1 MTAPLKTHATRAQ
14 RRFFAALGAVSVLS
28 LGLLVSPL
36 QAAESGP
43 LPAPKLAAEAQGR
56 VIVKYRAGAAA
67 LRASTYSAKQ
77 GPQQARALG
86 LRLGLSLQDG
96 RALSERS
103 QVLLA
108 QGTSSAALVQALSR
122 HPDVEWVVEDRRRFV
137 RAVPNDPFFTN
148 GQTTTTPV
156 VGQWYL
162 RTPDSTFV
170 SAINA
175 QAAWDRTKGG
185 GNLVVAVLDT
195 GIRKEHPDLAGK
207 VLPGYDFVGFSAPA
221 VGYSTAD
228 ALSYA
233 NDGDLADA
241 DPADPGD
248 WVTAAETLT
257 TPYAGCGE
265 SSSSWHG
272 TQVSGLIAASTNNG
286 IGMAGAGWDAKV
298 LPVRVLGKC
307 GGYDSEI
314 IVGMKW
320 AAGLAV
326 PGVPSNS
333 YPAKVLNL
341 SLGSEG
347 TCGAAYTEAIAQL
360 TAAKTTVVV
369 AAGNEG
375 LAVGAPANCAGV
387 VSVAGIR
394 HAGTKVGY
402 SNLGPEVTLAAPAG
416 NCGQDTGPCLYALL
430 TTTDTGA
437 TTPSV
442 SSYTTGGADATIG
455 TSFAAPLVAAT
466 VSLMQAINPEATPAQ
481 ITAALRA
488 SARAFPSSGAGAGVS
503 ACQAPSGVPQDAE
516 CYCTTSTCGAGM
528 LNAAAAVAAMS
539 GAAPTSS
546 FSVSPAA
553 PSVGGNVVLN
563 GQASTAAAGRTLTG
577 YQWAITAGGTLAS
590 FSGATNAVTATL
602 SPSAAGDVTVQL
614 TVTDDLGATHIS
626 SQTLTIA
633 SPPAPNPELESGGG
647 SASPAGLLL
656 LALGAVLLGR
666 RRRA

>member
-1 MTAPLKTHATRAQ
+1 
-14 RRFFAALGAVSVLS
+14 V
-28 LGLLVSPL
+28 
-36 QAAESGP
+36 
-43 LPAPKLAAEAQGR
+43 AEAEGR
-56 VIVKYRAGAAA
+56 VIVKYRAGAA
-67 LRASTYSAKQ
+67 LRASAYSAKV

-103 QVLLA
+103 QVLMA
-108 QGTSSAALVQALSR
+108 QGLSSTALVQALAK

-137 RAVPNDPFFTN
+137 RAVPNDQFFPN
-148 GQTTTTPV
+148 GLTTTTPV

-162 RTPDSTFV
+162 RAPDSTFV

-195 GIRKEHPDLAGK
+195 GIRPNHPDLQGK
-207 VLPGYDFVGFSAPA
+207 ILPGYDFVGFSAPA
-221 VGYSTAD
+221 AGYSTAD
-228 ALSYA
+228 ALAFA

-248 WVTAAETLT
+248 WITAAEAAT
-257 TPYAGCGE
+257 TRFDGCE
-265 SSSSWHG
+265 ASDSSWHG
-272 TQVSGLIAASTNNG
+272 TQVAGLIGASTNNG
-286 IGMAGAGWDAKV
+286 IGMAGAGWDAKI

-314 IVGMKW
+314 IAGMKW

-326 PGVPSNS
+326 PGTPSNS
-333 YPAKVLNL
+333 YPAKVVNL
-341 SLGSEG
+341 SLGSTG
-347 TCGAAYTEAIAQL
+347 ACGAAYTEAIAQL
-360 TAAKTTVVV
+360 TAAKATVVV

-387 VSVAGIR
+387 VSVAGVR

-402 SNLGPEVTLAAPAG
+402 SNLGPEVTLGAPAG
-416 NCGQDTGPCLYALL
+416 NCGQDTGPCLYSLI

-437 TTPSV
+437 TSPSV
-442 SSYTTGGADATIG
+442 PSYSNGSNYSVG
-455 TSFAAPLVAAT
+455 TSFAAPLVSAT
-466 VSLMQAINPEATPAQ
+466 VSLMQAIKPDATPAQ
-481 ITAALRA
+481 IIAALRS

-503 ACQAPSGVPQDAE
+503 ACQAPSGVAQESE
-516 CYCTTSTCGAGM
+516 CYCTSTTCGAGM

-546 FSVSPAA
+546 FSYSPA
-553 PSVGGNVVLN
+553 SLTVGVNVALN
-563 GQASTAAAGRTLTG
+563 GQSSTAAAGRTLTA
-577 YQWAITAGGTLAS
+577 YQWAITAGGTLAN

-602 SPSAAGDVTVQL
+602 SPVASGAVTVQL
-614 TVTDDLGATHIS
+614 TVTDDLGTTHVS
-626 SQTLTIA
+626 SQTLNIA
-633 SPPAPNPELESGGG
+633 AAPGPQPVLESSGGG
-647 SASPAGLLL
+647 STSPLWLLL
-656 LALGAVLLGR
+656 LACCAALLGR
-666 RRRA
+666 RRSA

>member
-1 MTAPLKTHATRAQ
+1 MHAPATTHAKRAQ
-14 RRFFAALGAVSVLS
+14 RRFLAVLGAVSALS
-28 LGLLVSPL
+28 LGLLSSPL
-36 QAAESGP
+36 QAGEPGP
-43 LPAPKLAAEAQGR
+43 LPAPKRVAEAEGR
-56 VIVKYRAGAAA
+56 VIVKYRAGAA
-67 LRASTYSAKQ
+67 LRASAYSAKV

-103 QVLLA
+103 QVLMA
-108 QGTSSAALVQALSR
+108 QGLSSTALVQALAQ

-137 RAVPNDPFFTN
+137 RAVPNDSFFAN
-148 GQTTTTPV
+148 GQTTITPV

-162 RTPDSTFV
+162 RSPDSTFV

-207 VLPGYDFVGFSAPA
+207 LVPGYDFVGFSAPA

-228 ALSYA
+228 ALAFA

-241 DPADPGD
+241 DPSDPGD
-248 WVTAAETLT
+248 WITAAEAAT
-257 TPYAGCGE
+257 TRFDGCE
-265 SSSSWHG
+265 VSDSSWHG
-272 TQVSGLIAASTNNG
+272 TQVAGLVGASTNNG

-314 IVGMKW
+314 IAGMKW

-326 PGVPSNS
+326 PGTPSNS
-333 YPAKVLNL
+333 YPAKVINL
-341 SLGSEG
+341 SLGSSG
-347 TCGAAYTEAIAQL
+347 ACGAAYTEAIAQL
-360 TAAKTTVVV
+360 TAVKATVVV

-416 NCGQDTGPCLYALL
+416 NCGQDTGPCLYSLI
-430 TTTDTGA
+430 TTTDTG
-437 TTPSV
+437 TTSPSV
-442 SSYTTGGADATIG
+442 PSYSNGNNYSVG
-455 TSFAAPLVAAT
+455 TSFAAPLVSAT
-466 VSLMQAINPEATPAQ
+466 VSLMQAIKPDATPAQ
-481 ITAALRA
+481 IIAALRS

-503 ACQAPSGVPQDAE
+503 ACQTPTLVPQDTE
-516 CYCTTSTCGAGM
+516 CYCTSTTCGAGM

-546 FSVSPAA
+546 FSYSPAS
-553 PSVGGNVVLN
+553 PTVGVNVALN
-563 GQASTAAAGRTLTG
+563 GQSSTAAAGRTLTA
-577 YQWAITAGGTLAS
+577 YQWAITEGGTLAN
-590 FSGATNAVTATL
+590 FSGATNAPTATL
-602 SPSAAGDVTVQL
+602 SPVASGAVTVQL
-614 TVTDDLGATHIS
+614 TVTDDLGTTHVS
-626 SQTLTIA
+626 SQTLNIA
-633 SPPAPNPELESGGG
+633 AAPAPQPVLESGGG
-647 SASPAGLLL
+647 STSPMWLLL
-656 LALGAVLLGR
+656 LAACVALLHR
-666 RRRA
+666 RRKA

>member
-1 MTAPLKTHATRAQ
+1 MHAPATTHAKRAQ
-14 RRFFAALGAVSVLS
+14 RRFLAVLGAVSALS
-28 LGLLVSPL
+28 LGLLSSPL
-36 QAAESGP
+36 QAGEPGP
-43 LPAPKLAAEAQGR
+43 LPAPKRVAEAEGR
-56 VIVKYRAGAAA
+56 VIVKYRAGSAA
-67 LRASTYSAKQ
+67 LRATAYAAKA

-86 LRLGLSLQDG
+86 LRLGLTLEDG

-103 QVLLA
+103 QVLMAPRL
-108 QGTSSAALVQALSR
+108 SSAALVQALAQ

-137 RAVPNDPFFTN
+137 RAVPNDSFFAN
-148 GQTTTTPV
+148 GQTTITPV

-162 RTPDSTFV
+162 RSPDSTFV

-207 VLPGYDFVGFSAPA
+207 LVPGYDFVGFSAPA

-228 ALSYA
+228 ALAFA

-241 DPADPGD
+241 DPSDPGD
-248 WVTAAETLT
+248 WITAAEAAT
-257 TPYAGCGE
+257 TRFDGCE
-265 SSSSWHG
+265 VSDSSWHG
-272 TQVSGLIAASTNNG
+272 TQVAGLVGASTNNG

-314 IVGMKW
+314 IAGMKW

-326 PGVPSNS
+326 PGTPSNS
-333 YPAKVLNL
+333 YPAKVINL
-341 SLGSEG
+341 SLGSSG
-347 TCGAAYTEAIAQL
+347 ACGAAYTEAIAQL
-360 TAAKTTVVV
+360 TAVKATVVV

-416 NCGQDTGPCLYALL
+416 NCGQDTGPCLYSLI
-430 TTTDTGA
+430 TTTDTG
-437 TTPSV
+437 TTSPSV
-442 SSYTTGGADATIG
+442 PSYSNGNNYSVG
-455 TSFAAPLVAAT
+455 TSFAAPLVSAT
-466 VSLMQAINPEATPAQ
+466 VSLMQAIKPDATPAQ
-481 ITAALRA
+481 IIAALRS

-503 ACQAPSGVPQDAE
+503 ACQTPTLVPQETE
-516 CYCTTSTCGAGM
+516 CYCTSTTCGAGM

-539 GAAPTSS
+539 GTAPTAS
-546 FSVSPAA
+546 FSITPAS
-553 PSVGGNVVLN
+553 PSVGVNVVLN
-563 GQASTAAAGRTLTG
+563 GQSSTAAAGRTLTA
-577 YQWAITAGGTLAS
+577 YQWAITEGGTLAN
-590 FSGATNAVTATL
+590 FSGATNAPTATL
-602 SPSAAGDVTVQL
+602 SPVASGAVTVQL
-614 TVTDDLGATHIS
+614 TVTDDLGATHVS
-626 SQTLTIA
+626 SQTLNIA
-633 SPPAPNPELESGGG
+633 AAPAPQPVLESGGG
-647 SASPAGLLL
+647 STSPMWLLL
-656 LALGAVLLGR
+656 LAACVALLHR
-666 RRRA
+666 RRKA

>member
-1 MTAPLKTHATRAQ
+1 MHAPATTHAKRAQ
-14 RRFFAALGAVSVLS
+14 RRFLAVLGALSVLS
-28 LGLLVSPL
+28 LGLLSSPL
-36 QAAESGP
+36 HAGEPGP
-43 LPAPKLAAEAQGR
+43 LPAPKRVAEAEGR
-56 VIVKYRAGAAA
+56 VIVKYRAGAA
-67 LRASTYSAKQ
+67 LRASAYSAKV

-103 QVLLA
+103 QVLMA
-108 QGTSSAALVQALSR
+108 QGLSSTALVQALAK

-137 RAVPNDPFFTN
+137 RAVPNDQFFPN
-148 GQTTTTPV
+148 GLTTTTPV

-162 RTPDSTFV
+162 RAPDSTFV

-195 GIRKEHPDLAGK
+195 GIRPNHPDLQGK
-207 VLPGYDFVGFSAPA
+207 ILPGYDFVGFSAPA
-221 VGYSTAD
+221 AGYSTAD
-228 ALSYA
+228 ALAFA

-248 WVTAAETLT
+248 WITAAEAAT
-257 TPYAGCGE
+257 TRFDGCE
-265 SSSSWHG
+265 ASDSSWHG
-272 TQVSGLIAASTNNG
+272 TQVAGLIGASTNNG
-286 IGMAGAGWDAKV
+286 IGMAGAGWDAKI

-314 IVGMKW
+314 IAGMKW

-326 PGVPSNS
+326 PGTPSNS
-333 YPAKVLNL
+333 YPAKVVNL
-341 SLGSEG
+341 SLGSTG
-347 TCGAAYTEAIAQL
+347 ACGAAYTEAIAQL
-360 TAAKTTVVV
+360 TAAKATVVV

-387 VSVAGIR
+387 VSVAGVR

-402 SNLGPEVTLAAPAG
+402 SNLGPEVTLGAPAG
-416 NCGQDTGPCLYALL
+416 NCGQDTGPCLYSLI

-437 TTPSV
+437 TSPSV
-442 SSYTTGGADATIG
+442 PSYSNGSNYSVG
-455 TSFAAPLVAAT
+455 TSFAAPLVSAT
-466 VSLMQAINPEATPAQ
+466 VSLMQAIKPDATPAQ
-481 ITAALRA
+481 IIAALRS

-503 ACQAPSGVPQDAE
+503 ACQAPSGVAQESE
-516 CYCTTSTCGAGM
+516 CYCTSTTCGAGM

-546 FSVSPAA
+546 FSYSPA
-553 PSVGGNVVLN
+553 SLTVGVNVALN
-563 GQASTAAAGRTLTG
+563 GQSSTAAAGRTLTA
-577 YQWAITAGGTLAS
+577 YQWAITAGGTLAN

-602 SPSAAGDVTVQL
+602 SPVASGAVTVQL
-614 TVTDDLGATHIS
+614 TVTDDLGTTHVS
-626 SQTLTIA
+626 SQTLNIA
-633 SPPAPNPELESGGG
+633 AAPGPQPVLESSGGG
-647 SASPAGLLL
+647 STSPLWLLL
-656 LALGAVLLGR
+656 LACCAALLGR
-666 RRRA
+666 RRSA